1 METHKTYISYVIQT
15 NGQHEH
21 YSEVVNL
28 PTPRVAVYTDNTS
41 QEVLKWSLE
50 KQKTLPESDK
60 LVVLNYFNI
69 SNVN

>member
-1 METHKTYISYVIQT
+1 METHKTYVSYVIPA

-28 PTPRVAVYTDNTS
+28 PTPRVEVYTDNTS

-50 KQKTLPESDK
+50 KQKTVPQTDK